1 MVVEDFFENY
11 FKLERAY
18 RRFYHSEM
26 ERYHLSPN
34 ELLVLLFLARS
45 DRSSDTARDIASY
58 EGVSKALVA
67 RSVEGLSE
75 KGYIRIERD
84 TGDRRVCHLYLTES
98 SDSIIRII
106 TERQREFFDMMTDG
120 ASDEDIAVVQRVICR
135 FMDNIT
141 RMESGA

>member
-1 MVVEDFFENY
+1 MVLEDFFENC

-34 ELLVLLFLARS
+34 ELLVLLFLARG
-45 DRSSDTARDIASY
+45 DRSSDTARDIANY

-67 RSVEGLSE
+67 RSVESLSD

-84 TGDRRVCHLYLTES
+84 TGDRRVCHLYLTDS
-98 SDSIIRII
+98 SDEIIHII
-106 TERQREFFDMMTDG
+106 TGKQQEFFNMMTAG
-120 ASDEDIAVVQRVICR
+120 IQDEHISVVQGVICQ
-135 FMDNIT
+135 FMDNISN
-141 RMESGA
+141 MESGQ